1 MTNPM
6 RILIIEDDCLF
17 AEILQTFVED
27 QKCTTIVAET
37 LEGAKA
43 HLSTSVFQFVLLD
56 NHLPDGD
63 GIHFIQTIKELS
75 SVPVPVMMI
84 TGDGNQNLM
93 AEAFENGADDFLV
106 KPLSLDLLWQK
117 LQRVH
122 SLYVKEA
129 QLEAQAKSL
138 ALLLDKQEQEEKLAR
153 YVYEHVSSTLQAE
166 TECVDTYLQSSSA
179 FNGDVFIC
187 DTAPN
192 GNRFV
197 ILADATGHGLSAAI
211 SILPLV
217 TTIKA
222 MIKKGLSLPHM
233 IHEAN
238 KKLCIELPDD
248 KFVTLIGVEVNFHKQ
263 SMLLFNGGM
272 PDVVAIRHDKTLQ
285 RFPSTSL
292 ALGILEPEDFDPG
305 IITMETHPIRNL
317 FFFSDGLIEQQNN
330 AGEEFGMKRTMAILS
345 NWDSKEGLLSRIV
358 NQFTVFN
365 EMNEL
370 QDDLSICDLQ
380 VDALMDKH
388 LYEDKS
394 VQNKKTGKIIASI
407 TLDGNLIAVTDII
420 GIFDGLMKCV
430 DVVGDLRQKAFT
442 VFAELI
448 SNALDHGI
456 LDLDSSLKN
465 DFAGF
470 AEYLALKEERL
481 ENIKEHDILEMSFT
495 YIPKSQEMMFS
506 IKDSGNGYEF
516 ETSQDMK
523 DGALSGR
530 GMSLIKK
537 ICKQVNVQAPGN
549 STSVTLKREY

>member
-1 MTNPM
+1 MH
-6 RILIIEDDCLF
+6 ILIIEDDSIF
-17 AEILQTFVED
+17 AEILQTFMED
-27 QKCTTIVAET
+27 HKCSTVVVNTLAE
-37 LEGAKA
+37 AKA
-43 HLSTSVFQFVLLD
+43 QLSTSVFQFVLLD

-63 GIHFIQTIKELS
+63 GINFIKVVKKIS

-84 TGDGNQNLM
+84 TGDGNQLLM
-93 AEAFENGADDFLV
+93 SEAFNNGADDFIV

-122 SLYVKEA
+122 GLYVKEA
-129 QLEAQAKSL
+129 KLAEQTKSL
-138 ALLLDKQEQEEKLAR
+138 KRLLDKQECEEQLAR
-153 YVYEHVSSTLQAE
+153 YVYEHVSATLRNE
-166 TECVDTYLQSSSA
+166 TECVDTYLQSSSV

-192 GNRFV
+192 GNCFV
-197 ILADATGHGLSAAI
+197 MLADATGHGLSAAI

-217 TTIKA
+217 ATIRA
-222 MIKKGLSLPHM
+222 MIKKGLSLAHI

-263 SMLLFNGGM
+263 NMTIFNGGM
-272 PDVVAIRHDKTLQ
+272 PDIVSIRHDRSLE
-285 RFPSTSL
+285 RFASTSL
-292 ALGILEPEDFDPG
+292 ALGIMEPEDFDPG
-305 IITMETHPIRNL
+305 ILTIETRPIRNL
-317 FFFSDGLIEQQNN
+317 FFFSDGLIEQQNLF
-330 AGEEFGMKRTMAILS
+330 GEEFGMERTMKIL
-345 NWDSKEGLLSRIV
+345 NHWDYKESLLGRMV
-358 NQFTVFN
+358 NHFNVFN
-365 EMNEL
+365 ELNEL

-380 VDALMDKH
+380 IDALMNKH
-388 LYEDKS
+388 LHERKS
-394 VQNKKTGKIIASI
+394 AQNKKTGQLIASVR
-407 TLDGNLIAVTDII
+407 LEGNLIAASDII

-456 LDLDSSLKN
+456 LDLDSALKN

-470 AEYLALKEERL
+470 AEYMELKEERL
-481 ENIKEHDILEMSFT
+481 ENIKESDCLEMSITF
-495 YIPKSQEMMFS
+495 IPKTQEMMFS
-506 IKDSGNGYEF
+506 IKDSGSGYEF
-516 ETSQDMK
+516 ENSTDMK

-537 ICKQVNVQAPGN
+537 LCKQVDVHAPGN
-549 STSVTLKREY
+549 NTSVTLKREF

>member
-1 MTNPM
+1 M

-17 AEILQTFVED
+17 AELLQTFVED
-27 QKCTTIVAET
+27 QKCTTIVAGT
-37 LEGAKA
+37 LASAKEL
-43 HLSTSVFQFVLLD
+43 LSTSTFQFVLLD

-63 GIHFIQTIKELS
+63 GINFISTIKELS
-75 SVPVPVMMI
+75 STPLPVMLI
-84 TGDGNQNLM
+84 TGDSNQMLVSK
-93 AEAFENGADDFLV
+93 AFDNGADDFLN

-117 LQRVH
+117 MQRVH
-122 SLYVKEA
+122 SLFVKEA
-129 QLEAQAKSL
+129 KLEEQAKSL
-138 ALLLDKQEQEEKLAR
+138 VQLLDAQEREEKLAR
-153 YVYEHVSSTLQAE
+153 HVYEHISHALEAE
-166 TECVDTYLQSSSA
+166 TECVDTYLQSSSV

-222 MIKKGLSLPHM
+222 MIRKGLSLPH
-233 IHEAN
+233 IVHEAN
-238 KKLCIELPDD
+238 KKLCAELPDD
-248 KFVTLIGVEVNFHKQ
+248 KFVTLIGVEVNFQ
-263 SMLLFNGGM
+263 NQYMLLFNGGM
-272 PDVVAIRHDKTLQ
+272 PDIICVRHDKTLQ
-285 RFPSTSL
+285 RIPSASL
-292 ALGILEPEDFDPG
+292 ALGIMEPEDFDPG
-305 IITMETHPIRNL
+305 ILTIETHPLRNL

-330 AGEEFGMKRTMAILS
+330 LGEEFGMERTMDILA
-345 NWDSKEGLLSRIV
+345 NWDSKEGLLSRMV
-358 NQFTVFN
+358 NQFTLFN

-380 VDALMDKH
+380 IANLMEKH

-394 VQNKKTGKIIASI
+394 DNNEKTGKIIANI
-407 TLDGNLIAVTDII
+407 TLEGNLIAASDII
-420 GIFDGLMKCV
+420 GIFDGLMRSV

-456 LDLDSSLKN
+456 LDLDSELKN

-470 AEYLALKEERL
+470 AEYLELKEERL
-481 ENIKEHDILEMSFT
+481 ANIKEHDTLAMSFT
-495 YIPKSQEMMFS
+495 YIPSSQEMTFS
-506 IKDSGNGYEF
+506 IVDSGSGYTF
-516 ETSQDMK
+516 ETTKDIQ

-530 GMSLIKK
+530 GMSLINKL
-537 ICKQVNVQAPGN
+537 CNQVDVQAPGN
-549 STSVTLKREY
+549 NTSVTLKREF